1 MSFGQE
7 LVAHYSLQALDANGV
22 ARMTSTLRS
31 NKVFRAY
38 PDRWGWNK
46 FANREMLTRRGL
58 LEGNSLRLRVTV
70 TLVATAV
77 LCMIL
82 LGPWG
87 WRPTALRTHIVNA
100 TCSGVLP
107 SL

>member
-38 PDRWGWNK
+38 PDRWGW
-46 FANREMLTRRGL
+46 T
-58 LEGNSLRLRVTV
+58 SLSTGRCLPGVACWR
-70 TLVATAV
+70 ATACACV
-77 LCMIL
+77 
-82 LGPWG
+82 
-87 WRPTALRTHIVNA
+87 
-100 TCSGVLP
+100 SQ
-107 SL
+107 